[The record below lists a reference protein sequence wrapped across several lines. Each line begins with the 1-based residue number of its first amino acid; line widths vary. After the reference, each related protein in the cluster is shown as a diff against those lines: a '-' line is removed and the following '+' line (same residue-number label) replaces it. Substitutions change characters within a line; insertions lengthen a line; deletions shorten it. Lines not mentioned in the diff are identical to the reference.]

1 MFNTDKKI
9 PSVDDLERAERIR
22 EVLEAL
28 DEVNRRFPIIVEG
41 KRDAIALKK
50 LGLAGEIVT
59 LHRGKGLYDFC
70 EEMAEKFSKVIIL
83 LDWDE
88 KGESLYRSVSANLT
102 GQWEE
107 FAAFRGILKILC
119 QKDIKDIE
127 GIPGL
132 LLRLEGNEYSW

>member
-1 MFNTDKKI
+1 VFNTDKKI